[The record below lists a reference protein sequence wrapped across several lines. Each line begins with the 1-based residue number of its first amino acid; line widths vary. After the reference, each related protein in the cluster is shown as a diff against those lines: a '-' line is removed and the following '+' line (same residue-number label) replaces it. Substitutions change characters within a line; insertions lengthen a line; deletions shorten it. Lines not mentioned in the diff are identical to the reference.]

1 MTGGPAVSNAHGGKN
16 IETGNFAS
24 PSRGGFAL
32 FGGRRLCQKIDR
44 KPHNLTIGSFREKLY
59 AYWQKSFSLN

>member
-1 MTGGPAVSNAHGGKN
+1 MTGELPAVPLSRLFVRNN
-16 IETGNFAS
+16 ETGNFAS

-44 KPHNLTIGSFREKLY
+44 KPHNLTIGSFREKLD
-59 AYWQKSFSLN
+59 ACW